1 MYIGSS
7 TRDTDLDEFFA
18 HENQSIP
25 PSLSTFSGEL
35 RLGTKAD
42 LTKCLENVLPETTH
56 FTKAETKIIDGAAIV
71 NMIKPKGPGTFD
83 DYIEKDILPYIR

>member
-7 TRDTDLDEFFA
+7 TRDADLDEFFA

-42 LTKCLENVLPETTH
+42 LTKCLENVLPETAH
-56 FTKAETKIIDGAAIV
+56 FTKAETKIAAIV
-71 NMIKPKGPGTFD
+71 IKPKGPGTFD